1 VNELTVQT
9 MDFSARPPSANWETF
24 ALGDA
29 PGCHVWVW
37 FKPPQ
42 SPQGLALRVPGETF
56 TRHPQPQRITLR
68 YLLHAAGIDA
78 ALVAMWSMYGAN
90 YPGMQGLNPAL
101 DYSIPTPAGGVD
113 PTIVVVLAP
122 VVLPAQPPAVPH
134 VASSPSGPDSTY
146 DRIESD
152 WRASLQIEKQ
162 LTVARKS
169 LAAALA
175 RVNSLN
181 RDLNAD
187 ERRNADNRDN
197 ADWQDARRWLRDVA
211 ARLSRYIRDY
221 DIGFTSA
228 AGQRNVFEATFKQFI
243 EPRQP
248 FDGVEQMQ
256 RDYETY
262 RKTLQTLMNNMQSA
276 QAAAER
282 DGEQRAQRILL
293 RISARARAAR
303 TQRS

>member
-1 VNELTVQT
+1 ME
-9 MDFSARPPSANWETF
+9 FSVRPPSTNWETF
-24 ALGDA
+24 ELGDA
-29 PGCHVWVW
+29 PDCHVWVW

-42 SPQGLALRVPGETF
+42 SPQGLALRIPDETF
-56 TRHPQPQRITLR
+56 RAHPQPQRITLR

-78 ALVAMWSMYGAN
+78 VLVAVWSVYGGS
-90 YPGMQGLNPAL
+90 YQGMQGLNPAL
-101 DYSIPTPAGGVD
+101 DYPIPPPAPGVD

-122 VVLPAQPPAVPH
+122 VVLPAPPPPSAPAH
-134 VASSPSGPDSTY
+134 RPSSTSTQNAAY
-146 DRIESD
+146 ESMEAD
-152 WRASLQIEKQ
+152 WRASLQIERQ
-162 LTVARKS
+162 LTVARKA
-169 LAAALA
+169 LAAILA

-228 AGQRNVFEATFKQFI
+228 AGQRNVFEATFKQFV

-256 RDYETY
+256 RDFETY
-262 RKTLQTLMNNMQSA
+262 RKTLQTLMHNMQSA

-282 DGEQRAQRILL
+282 DGEQRAQRVLA
-293 RISARARAAR
+293 RIHARARTAR
-303 TQRS
+303 TERS